1 MTTYPFNE
9 GEHYFTI
16 EDDAI
21 IESVWDYISEEL
33 HHPGKQYFAS
43 LDEAEQSF
51 PNIKTKYLL

>member
-1 MTTYPFNE
+1 MSYPFEE
-9 GEHYFTI
+9 GQHYFTI

-21 IESVWDYISEEL
+21 VESVWDYISEDL

-51 PNIKTKYLL
+51 PTIKIKHLL